1 MDISNDGDNAMITI
15 IGAIDAIKPDVECT
29 VYDSESIDNFTVVWG
44 NPEDEIERSVIVKK
58 YNDMQEEWNSQA
70 YARKRQDEYPDL
82 AEQFDLLFHDMTS
95 GKGDKT
101 GEWYKAVNKVKTDN
115 PKG

>member
-1 MDISNDGDNAMITI
+1 MNNGVVAEHHVMLELREGGKTPTQEE
-15 IGAIDAIKPDVECT
+15 IDAA
-29 VYDSESIDNFTVVWG
+29 
-44 NPEDEIERSVIVKK
+44 VIRV
-58 YNDMQEEWNSQA
+58 QA
-70 YARKRQDEYPDL
+70 EFDAKQYSRNRKDEYPDL

>member
-1 MDISNDGDNAMITI
+1 MDKGQEEYILMNNGVVAEHHVMLELREGGKTPTQ
-15 IGAIDAIKPDVECT
+15 AEIDAA
-29 VYDSESIDNFTVVWG
+29 
-44 NPEDEIERSVIVKK
+44 VIRVQAEF
-58 YNDMQEEWNSQA
+58 DASQ
-70 YARKRQDEYPDL
+70 YARNRKAEYPDL

>member
-58 YNDMQEEWNSQA
+58 YNA
-70 YARKRQDEYPDL
+70 
-82 AEQFDLLFHDMTS
+82 
-95 GKGDKT
+95 
-101 GEWYKAVNKVKTDN
+101 
-115 PKG
+115 

>member
-15 IGAIDAIKPDVECT
+15 IGAIDAIKPDVECA

-44 NPEDEIERSVIVKK
+44 NAEDEIERSVIVKK
-58 YNDMQEEWNSQA
+58 YNDMQEEWTRQE
-70 YARKRQDEYPDL
+70 YARQRATEYPPMEDQL
-82 AEQFDLLFHDMTS
+82 DYMYHNGFE
-95 GKGDKT
+95 K
-101 GEWYKAVNKVKTDN
+101 WKTDMIDPVKDKY